1 MHKWPTRTPAGRI
14 TYIDGRYLLHGEAGV
29 HVEDRGLQFGD
40 SIYEVI
46 FVRGGAMLDEEG
58 HLARLQRS
66 LAALELLMPMSR
78 HALRFVLCEVMR
90 RNRLSDGRLYLQ
102 VTRGAFP
109 RDHPIPDAGVKP
121 TLIVTARSIDPASAD
136 RKLAEGLKVVSQ
148 PDIRW
153 GRRDIKTTQLLPNL
167 LARTAA
173 KRAGAG
179 EAWLVDEDGFI
190 TEGSAT
196 NAWIVTAAGDVVTH
210 PLGPEILPGVTRAVM
225 LAAAA
230 EAQIAVVER
239 KFTLAE
245 ALNAREAFISSAS
258 GAAIPV
264 TAIDGK
270 TIGDGRAGPVTLRL
284 QALYA
289 RKSGT

>member
-1 MHKWPTRTPAGRI
+1 
-14 TYIDGRYLLHGEAGV
+14 
-29 HVEDRGLQFGD
+29 
-40 SIYEVI
+40 
-46 FVRGGAMLDEEG
+46 
-58 HLARLQRS
+58 
-66 LAALELLMPMSR
+66 MSR
-78 HALRFVLCEVMR
+78 QALRFVLREVMR
-90 RNRLSDGRLYLQ
+90 RNHLQDGRLYLQ

-109 RDHPIPDAGVKP
+109 RDHPIPDAVVKP
-121 TLIVTARSIDPASAD
+121 TLIVSARSADPAATQK
-136 RKLAEGLKVVSQ
+136 KLMEGLTVSSQ

-167 LARTAA
+167 LAKTAA
-173 KRAGAG
+173 RRAGAG
-179 EAWLVDEDGFI
+179 EAWLVDADGFI

-230 EAQIAVVER
+230 QAQIIVVER

-245 ALNAREAFISSAS
+245 ALAAREAFISSAS

-264 TAIDGK
+264 TAINGK
-270 TIGDGRAGPVTLRL
+270 PIGDGRAGPVTLRL

-289 RKSGT
+289 IKSGTLNS